1 VVTGPQGTPWYE
13 DDQYLRDLD
22 DELQRMERD
31 HPDVADAARR
41 YDEMVDRILAR
52 VHRPKP
58 AP

>member
-1 VVTGPQGTPWYE
+1 MGDTPWYE
-13 DDQYLRDLD
+13 DDQYLHDLD
-22 DELQRMERD
+22 NELQRMERD
-31 HPDVADAARR
+31 NPDVTDAARR